1 MTIAELTTR
10 LRLALLQSVESPALE
25 AELLVGAALG
35 IERGELW
42 RRERDAASA
51 EVVARADSLA
61 ARRRLG
67 EPVAYLLGAREFH
80 GRRFALG
87 PGVLIPRPETE
98 HLVDVALRTRPRGR
112 FADVGTGSGAV
123 AITLA
128 AECAELRVVAIE
140 LSARAAACAGA
151 NARAL
156 GVAARVDV
164 VRGDLLAMLPARPC
178 LDGIVANPPYV
189 EPADFDRLDPSL
201 QRFEPRLALSTD
213 EGSAGFRR
221 RLIVESAAR
230 LVPGGLLAIEVG
242 AGQAGVAREQLLA
255 AGFGGVAIENDLAG
269 IGRIV
274 SGRRRRDA

>member
-1 MTIAELTTR
+1 MTVAELTTR
-10 LRLALLQSVESPALE
+10 LRRALLQSAESPALE
-25 AELLVGAALG
+25 AELLVAAALG
-35 IERGELW
+35 IERAELW
-42 RRERDAASA
+42 RRERDEAAA
-51 EVVARADSLA
+51 AVVAHADALA
-61 ARRRLG
+61 ARRNTG

-80 GRRFALG
+80 GRRFAVG

-98 HLVDVALRTRPRGR
+98 HLVEVALRERPRGR

-128 AECAELRVVAIE
+128 AECAELRVVAVD
-140 LSARAAACAGA
+140 LAAGAAACTRA

-156 GVAARVDV
+156 GVAARVEV

-178 LDGIVANPPYV
+178 LDGIVSNPPYV
-189 EPADFDRLDPSL
+189 EPADFDRLDPSV
-201 QRFEPRLALSTD
+201 QRFEPRLALAPA
-213 EGSAGFRR
+213 EGSARFRQ
-221 RLIVESAAR
+221 RLIAEAAPR

-242 AGQAGVAREQLLA
+242 AGQAGIARDQLLA
-255 AGFGGVAIENDLAG
+255 ADFHGIAIENDLAG